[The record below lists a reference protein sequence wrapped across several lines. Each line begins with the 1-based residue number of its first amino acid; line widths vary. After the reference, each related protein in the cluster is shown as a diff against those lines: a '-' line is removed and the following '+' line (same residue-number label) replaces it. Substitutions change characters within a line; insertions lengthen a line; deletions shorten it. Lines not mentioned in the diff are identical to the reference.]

1 MSASTCAVR
10 ALVVGSSLLAAGLGQ
25 GAEQPKPG
33 GARQAR
39 TDLHGDPLPAGAI
52 ARLGTVRFRPPA
64 GAHWLAFSP
73 GDKTLLT
80 AGGRLSAWDVA
91 TGKEVRR
98 FRFGGWGGCCSALA
112 PNGKT
117 LATGTQTNVIYL

>member
-1 MSASTCAVR
+1 MSASTSTVR

-33 GARQAR
+33 GARQTR
-39 TDLHGDPLPAGAI
+39 NDLYGDPLPAGPT
-52 ARLGTVRFRPPA
+52 ARLGTVRFRPRA
-64 GAHWLAFSP
+64 WARWIAFSP

-80 AGGRLSAWDVA
+80 AGGRWLSAWDVA
-91 TGKEVRR
+91 TGKEQRR
-98 FRFGGWGGCCSALA
+98 FRFGDWGGGCSALA

-117 LATGTQTNVIYL
+117 LATGTQTNVIY